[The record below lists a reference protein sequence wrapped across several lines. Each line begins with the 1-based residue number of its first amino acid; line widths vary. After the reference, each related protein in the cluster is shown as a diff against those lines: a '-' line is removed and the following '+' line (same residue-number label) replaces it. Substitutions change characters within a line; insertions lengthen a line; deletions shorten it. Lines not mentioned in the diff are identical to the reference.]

1 MRVAS
6 YTHYTNMGMPRLER
20 RTKPGR
26 AIPARCSESEV
37 MRMDRVRSL
46 LGIPSR
52 SQLIREAVADKLEAV
67 ENMEILELRDMSVD
81 EAVKLIDRYL
91 MRNPGTHW
99 VSEFIETLGIEPKIA
114 FEAVQKLVEAGRAKE
129 GKG

>member
-1 MRVAS
+1 
-6 YTHYTNMGMPRLER
+6 MPRLQR
-20 RTKPGR
+20 QRGPGR
-26 AIPARCSESEV
+26 AIPTRFSESEV

-67 ENMEILELRDMSVD
+67 ENMGILELRDMSVD
-81 EAVKLIDRYL
+81 EAVKLIDQYL
-91 MRNPGTHW
+91 IRNPGTHW
-99 VSEFIETLGIEPKIA
+99 VSEFIEKLGIEPKIA
-114 FEAVQKLVEAGRAKE
+114 FEAVEKLVEAGRAKE